1 MTENNQHS
9 ERTPLIKHT
18 HNHNH
23 RRSPSRTGSVV
34 SYQDVSCAN
43 VSEQSGI
50 SSSTKKKLWFATG
63 LALVFFATELV
74 AGYLANSLAL
84 FSDAFHLL
92 SDVVSFLV
100 ALVAIYLAEK
110 PPTSRHTYGFHRA
123 EVIAALVSVITIWIL
138 TAFLVR
144 EAIERIKSPQPI
156 DAKLMCITASIGV
169 VINIILAYVLGGH
182 HHGHSHDEDHSHEGH
197 SHSHSDHDEETS
209 AALPDQHQHK
219 KEANINLRA
228 AALHVIG
235 DLLASIGILISSI
248 VLLVNPKLTIVDPIC
263 TFIFSLL
270 VLYTTYHLVKDSLAV
285 LMEGVPRHIQP
296 EQIEKSLL
304 QVPGVVAVH
313 DLHVWVLS
321 PGKSSLTAHISIER
335 DAFNRYDEILTKSQ
349 RIICDMY
356 GVHHSTLQIESDQS
370 NFQNHCRPQISLICD
385 IKQCWSR
392 HRRHRRH
399 RYLYRRRHRRGRS
412 NVQKKEERCKRQN
425 VSHDRRR
432 RRRRRRLWSGVN
444 VDGKNKSDEE
454 AKKKTDNALAGI
466 DVSIWSP
473 SICITNKSNT
483 LVNPNLGPPNQ
494 CSKTQIASDEST
506 LHPSLGTSTQ
516 VSIISNLQDLSSV
529 VEQPNH
535 VIQHQR
541 YFQAPSK
548 TPLWLKGPRDKVYAV
563 VAFTAIG
570 VGVLGVANGVYRMVI
585 GKD

>member
-1 MTENNQHS
+1 MASVENNHIG
-9 ERTPLIKHT
+9 ERTPLINKQNHDHT
-18 HNHNH
+18 HHH
-23 RRSPSRTGSVV
+23 HHRSPSRTGSMV

-43 VSEQSGI
+43 VSERSGA
-50 SSSTKKKLWFATG
+50 SSSTKRKLWFATG

-144 EAIERIKSPQPI
+144 EAIERVKSPQPI

-169 VINIILAYVLGGH
+169 AINIVLAYVLGGH
-182 HHGHSHDEDHSHEGH
+182 HHGHSHGDDHSH
-197 SHSHSDHDEETS
+197 DHDHEDHNDDEENNT
-209 AALPDQHQHK
+209 AGQKPHR

-248 VLLVNPKLTIVDPIC
+248 ILLVNPKLTIVDPIC

-285 LMEGVPRHIQP
+285 LMEGVPQHLDP
-296 EQIEKSLL
+296 NQIEKSLL
-304 QVPGVVAVH
+304 QISGVVAVH

-321 PGKSSLTAHISIER
+321 PGKSSLTAHISIDRE
-335 DAFNRYDEILTKSQ
+335 AFCHYDDILTKSQ

-370 NFQNHCRPQISLICD
+370 NFQNHCRPQIC
-385 IKQCWSR
+385 
-392 HRRHRRH
+392 
-399 RYLYRRRHRRGRS
+399 
-412 NVQKKEERCKRQN
+412 
-425 VSHDRRR
+425 
-432 RRRRRRLWSGVN
+432 
-444 VDGKNKSDEE
+444 
-454 AKKKTDNALAGI
+454 
-466 DVSIWSP
+466 
-473 SICITNKSNT
+473 
-483 LVNPNLGPPNQ
+483 
-494 CSKTQIASDEST
+494 
-506 LHPSLGTSTQ
+506 
-516 VSIISNLQDLSSV
+516 
-529 VEQPNH
+529 
-535 VIQHQR
+535 
-541 YFQAPSK
+541 
-548 TPLWLKGPRDKVYAV
+548 TPR
-563 VAFTAIG
+563 
-570 VGVLGVANGVYRMVI
+570 N
-585 GKD
+585 